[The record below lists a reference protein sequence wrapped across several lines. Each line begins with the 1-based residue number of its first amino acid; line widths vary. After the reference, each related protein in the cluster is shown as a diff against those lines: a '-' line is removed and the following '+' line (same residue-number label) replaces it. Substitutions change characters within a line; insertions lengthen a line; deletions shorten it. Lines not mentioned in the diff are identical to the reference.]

1 MANSSTVIELIDNSS
16 DLTNEEAG
24 ELLHQYLSF
33 DDLRG
38 VKHLLRNYPLANL
51 MLGSRGTPLLAAV
64 LTCQVDAFEMLLLHG
79 SDPNSVDSQGRG
91 ALFHALQLR
100 EHPDRERLI
109 RLLLL
114 NGADVLQTDGRPQS
128 PLEALHELPLSYG
141 PTGILFGCLRSGKL
155 SLEILQATVEFFNA
169 LRSSWSRLQK
179 ANKHLAKLITR
190 RDPLSSKYLQRIEA
204 FQAPQAPPPP
214 LQIILN
220 LISRFEDEIIETHVA
235 ISREMREQDQIAAY
249 RMPEHHASALGSDE
263 PVTVHGKV
271 LSLQSI
277 HADLEAWAEA
287 RLLMSRQRLE
297 ERQRECRTLVI
308 LSEFLGDLRSNIE
321 SRHRQ
326 YLEKLLN
333 HDRLQVRISR
343 QALREEGMTPS
354 HRKPTNDSQ
363 LAKELQGETF
373 FCSLCTIDADDL
385 MGVHLMDDKFI
396 ISECDHSAC
405 RACIT
410 RWANAQISEGRLP
423 VTCYHQ
429 GCDKIISDMELS
441 TILAPDAFALYER
454 NLCKRAYTSGF
465 WHCPQPDCPGVVDID
480 DPERVRRR
488 VVCPVCDVAACIP
501 CAVAWHDHLTC
512 QQYQHWRK
520 ENAQGD
526 SALQE
531 LAQREGWKDCPRCKL
546 YIERSEGCNHLT
558 CTCGTH
564 FCYLCGVVLDSA
576 DPHRHFNETPCLLFP
591 IPDEHD

>member
-1 MANSSTVIELIDNSS
+1 MANSSTVIEFIDNSS

-33 DDLRG
+33 EDLRG
-38 VKHLLRNYPLANL
+38 VKHLLRNYPIANL

-64 LTCQVDAFEMLLLHG
+64 LTCQVDAVEMLLLHG

-128 PLEALHELPLSYG
+128 PLEALHELPLSNG

-169 LRSSWSRLQK
+169 LRCYWSRLQK
-179 ANKHLAKLITR
+179 ANKHLRKCMAKLITR
-190 RDPLSSKYLQRIEA
+190 RDTISTKYFERIQG
-204 FQAPQAPPPP
+204 FQAPQPPPPP

-220 LISRFEDEIIETHVA
+220 LISRFEDEIIETDVA

-249 RMPEHHASALGSDE
+249 RMREHHVLALGSDE

-321 SRHRQ
+321 SRHRR

-333 HDRLQVRISR
+333 HDLLHVRISR
-343 QALREEGMTPS
+343 QALSEEGMTPS
-354 HRKPTNDSQ
+354 HRQPANDSQ

-385 MGVHLMDDKFI
+385 MGIHLMDDKFI

-410 RWANAQISEGRLP
+410 RWTNAQISEGRLP
-423 VTCYHQ
+423 VT
-429 GCDKIISDMELS
+429 
-441 TILAPDAFALYER
+441 
-454 NLCKRAYTSGF
+454 
-465 WHCPQPDCPGVVDID
+465 
-480 DPERVRRR
+480 
-488 VVCPVCDVAACIP
+488 
-501 CAVAWHDHLTC
+501 
-512 QQYQHWRK
+512 
-520 ENAQGD
+520 
-526 SALQE
+526 
-531 LAQREGWKDCPRCKL
+531 
-546 YIERSEGCNHLT
+546 
-558 CTCGTH
+558 
-564 FCYLCGVVLDSA
+564 
-576 DPHRHFNETPCLLFP
+576 
-591 IPDEHD
+591 